1 MIIFNLPQSMKPMN
15 VSKGVNADATKVMPP
30 QPMFDIR
37 PFENHFNLRSDES
50 IMGYNQ
56 FGNFTA
62 TSMVAE
68 SQHNAMIAMNNNMT
82 ISNLVN
88 NKRRGM
94 F

>member
-1 MIIFNLPQSMKPMN
+1 MLMFNLPQSMKPMR
-15 VSKGVNADATKVMPP
+15 VAKGVNPAATQVVPP
-30 QPMFDIR
+30 QPMFNIQ

-62 TSMVAE
+62 TSMVGE
-68 SQHNAMIAMNNNMT
+68 SQHTAMTAMANNIS